1 MTAAGAPSV
10 TGIFHPVV
18 MVSSMAE
25 ALRFYRDLLG
35 MHVTFDAQHDPA
47 SLESLL
53 QMPSPKVRSVVVA
66 CPDGTEIELAMFLDP
81 TSARRLRRRFDE
93 PGINLISFRVHAIDQ
108 LVERITAAGY
118 RFTSAVVSQP
128 LPDGAIAKVAVCRG
142 PDQVAITLTELP
154 EGRQSLGG

>member
-1 MTAAGAPSV
+1 MTANAPAV
-10 TGIFHPVV
+10 TGIFHAVV
-18 MVSSMAE
+18 MVSSMDE

-35 MHVTFDAQHDPA
+35 MRVTFDAQHDSA
-47 SLESLL
+47 SLELLL

-81 TSARRLRRRFDE
+81 TSPRRFPRRFDE
-93 PGINLISFRVHAIDQ
+93 PGINLLSFRVHTIEA
-108 LVERITAAGY
+108 LVARIEAAGY

-128 LPDGAIAKVAVCRG
+128 LADGAIAKVAVCRG

-154 EGRQSLGG
+154 EGRQSLAG